1 MRSKRPPSAVSAPP
15 THDEGTRARLLAAA
29 GELFAERGL
38 RGATVRAIAERAGAN
53 VAAVNYHFGDKSRLY
68 VEVMRSSFGEALARH
83 PTDGGLPADAPVDER
98 LRAFV
103 RALLARAR
111 GVGRPAWQGRLMAR
125 EMADPSAAIDVMVR
139 EGIAPE
145 FERLLAIVREL
156 LGPRVPAEAVALA
169 AASVVSQCLFW
180 FFAEP
185 VVARLP
191 ALKPFREAAATE
203 AIARH
208 VAEFSRAALARPKG
222 RRR

>member
-1 MRSKRPPSAVSAPP
+1 MRSKSTAPP
-15 THDEGTRARLLAAA
+15 ADEGTRERVLTAA
-29 GELFAERGL
+29 GELFAEHGL
-38 RGATVRAIAERAGAN
+38 RGATVRAIALRAGAN
-53 VAAVNYHFGDKSRLY
+53 LAAVNYHFGGKARLY
-68 VEVMRSSFGEALARH
+68 VEVMRSSFAEALARH
-83 PTDGGLPADAPVDER
+83 PTDGGLAADAPAPER

-103 RALLARAR
+103 RSLLARAR

-139 EGIAPE
+139 EGIGPE
-145 FERLLAIVREL
+145 FERLLGIVREM
-156 LGPRVPAEAVALA
+156 LGPRAPADAVALA

-185 VVARLP
+185 VIARLP
-191 ALKPFREAAATE
+191 ALKPFRDSAATE

-208 VAEFSRAALARPKG
+208 VVAFSRAALAGGRE